1 MSLEDI
7 KGTYDAVFSLGDLC
21 LTAIQLKKN
30 HLRPFSGVLDWMA
43 SPSLSDV
50 NRLLKNRF
58 VGFMELPNLRFI
70 GYSTGIYSTE
80 KHLSLSDDA
89 YHIISSHDF
98 KASQNTPTHL
108 ATYPEVR
115 EKFDRRIKRFLE
127 KMETSK
133 RILFV
138 RTEGTFEEVLEL
150 ESILSKMVKH
160 DFRILIVNHT
170 DVSGLTEKNWPI
182 ERVSVVELPN
192 RDIWNANDHFWKM
205 MFDGVQLSGK

>member
-7 KGTYDAVFSLGDLC
+7 KGTYDSVFSLGDLC
-21 LTAIQLKKN
+21 LTSIQLKKN
-30 HLRPFSGVLDWMA
+30 NLRPFSGVLDWMA
-43 SPSLSDV
+43 SPSLSNV

-58 VGFMELPNLRFI
+58 VGFMDLPNLRII
-70 GYSTGIYSTE
+70 GYASDQLICV
-80 KHLSLSDDA
+80 SDDG
-89 YHIISSHDF
+89 YQIVSNHDF
-98 KASQNTPTHL
+98 EVGKNTLSHL
-108 ATYPEVR
+108 GGYPEVR

>member
-7 KGTYDAVFSLGDLC
+7 KGTYDSVFSLGDLC
-21 LTAIQLKKN
+21 LTSIQLKKN
-30 HLRPFSGVLDWMA
+30 NLRPFSGVLDWMA
-43 SPSLSDV
+43 SPSLSSV

-58 VGFMELPNLRFI
+58 VGFMDLPNLRII
-70 GYSTGIYSTE
+70 GYASDQLICV
-80 KHLSLSDDA
+80 SDDG
-89 YHIISSHDF
+89 YQIVSNHDF
-98 KASQNTPTHL
+98 EVGKNTLSHL
-108 ATYPEVR
+108 GGYPEVR

>member
-1 MSLEDI
+1 MD
-7 KGTYDAVFSLGDLC
+7 
-21 LTAIQLKKN
+21 
-30 HLRPFSGVLDWMA
+30 
-43 SPSLSDV
+43 
-50 NRLLKNRF
+50 
-58 VGFMELPNLRFI
+58 LPNLRII
-70 GYSTGIYSTE
+70 GYASDQLICV
-80 KHLSLSDDA
+80 SDDG
-89 YHIISSHDF
+89 YQIVSNHDF
-98 KASQNTPTHL
+98 EVGKNTLSHL
-108 ATYPEVR
+108 GGYPEVR

-205 MFDGVQLSGK
+205 MFDGVQLSEK

>member
-7 KGTYDAVFSLGDLC
+7 KGTYDSVFSLGDLC
-21 LTAIQLKKN
+21 LTSIQLKKN
-30 HLRPFSGVLDWMA
+30 NLRPFSGVLDWMA
-43 SPSLSDV
+43 SPSLSNV

-58 VGFMELPNLRFI
+58 VGFMDLPNLRII
-70 GYSTGIYSTE
+70 GYASDQLICV
-80 KHLSLSDDA
+80 SDDV
-89 YHIISSHDF
+89 YQIVSNHDF
-98 KASQNTPTHL
+98 EVGKNTLSHL
-108 ATYPEVR
+108 GGYPEVR

>member
-7 KGTYDAVFSLGDLC
+7 KGTYDSVFSLGDLC
-21 LTAIQLKKN
+21 LTSIQLKKN
-30 HLRPFSGVLDWMA
+30 NLRPFSGVLDWMA
-43 SPSLSDV
+43 SPSLSNV

-58 VGFMELPNLRFI
+58 VGFMDLPNLRII
-70 GYSTGIYSTE
+70 GYASDQLICV
-80 KHLSLSDDA
+80 SDDG
-89 YHIISSHDF
+89 YQIVSNHDF
-98 KASQNTPTHL
+98 EVGKNTLSHL
-108 ATYPEVR
+108 GGYPEVR

-192 RDIWNANDHFWKM
+192 QDIWNANDHFWKM

>member
-7 KGTYDAVFSLGDLC
+7 KGTYDSVFSLGDLC
-21 LTAIQLKKN
+21 LTSIQLKKN
-30 HLRPFSGVLDWMA
+30 NLRPFSGVLDWMA
-43 SPSLSDV
+43 SPSLSNV

-58 VGFMELPNLRFI
+58 VGFMDLPNLRII
-70 GYSTGIYSTE
+70 GYASDQLICV
-80 KHLSLSDDA
+80 SDDG
-89 YHIISSHDF
+89 YQIVSNHDF
-98 KASQNTPTHL
+98 EVGKNTLSHL
-108 ATYPEVR
+108 GGYPEVR
-115 EKFDRRIKRFLE
+115 VKFDRRIKRFLE

-192 RDIWNANDHFWKM
+192 QDIWNANDHFWKM

>member
-7 KGTYDAVFSLGDLC
+7 KGTYDSVFSLGDLC
-21 LTAIQLKKN
+21 LTSIQLKKN
-30 HLRPFSGVLDWMA
+30 NLRPFSGVLDWMA
-43 SPSLSDV
+43 SPSLSNV

-58 VGFMELPNLRFI
+58 VGFMDLPNLRII
-70 GYSTGIYSTE
+70 GYASDQLICV
-80 KHLSLSDDA
+80 SDDG
-89 YHIISSHDF
+89 YQIVSNHNFEVGKNTLSH
-98 KASQNTPTHL
+98 L
-108 ATYPEVR
+108 GGYPEVR